1 MTLAK
6 SFKKL
11 RCKQILR
18 RGAHQVGEDDRLF
31 LMSEVFHLHP
41 DWPEKMGAGVDRVEV
56 RIGGV
61 YKSPAFWL
69 IRIDGSAVDISYKV
83 SLDGVR
89 VAAVFVGAA
98 RNEVSGQTLEWR
110 RNNPAPADGM
120 HCDHVRPFDA
130 ILKDWLETV
139 GLKAEEVAV
148 IKQRVGHSDLFF
160 SRDLAVSWQ
169 RFHRKNAA
177 YQWLEAAENVAKSN
191 KVETDWLAAYEAE
204 EQRQRAA

>member
-1 MTLAK
+1 VTLAK

>member
-1 MTLAK
+1 MTLTKAM
-6 SFKKL
+6 KKL
-11 RCKQILR
+11 RCQQILR
-18 RGAHQVGEDDRLF
+18 RGAHQVAEDDRLF

-41 DWPEKMGAGVDRVEV
+41 DWPDKMGAGIDRIEV

-69 IRIDGSAVDISYKV
+69 VRIDGSEVDISYKV

-110 RNNPAPADGM
+110 RNNPAPAEGM
-120 HCDHVRPFDA
+120 HCDHVYPFDA
-130 ILKDWLETV
+130 ILKEWLETV
-139 GLKAEEVAV
+139 GLQAEEVSV

-169 RFHRKNAA
+169 RFHRKKAA
-177 YQWLEAAENVAKSN
+177 YQWLAAAENVAKSN
-191 KVETDWLAAYEAE
+191 KAELDWLASYDAE
-204 EQRQRAA
+204 ERRQRAA